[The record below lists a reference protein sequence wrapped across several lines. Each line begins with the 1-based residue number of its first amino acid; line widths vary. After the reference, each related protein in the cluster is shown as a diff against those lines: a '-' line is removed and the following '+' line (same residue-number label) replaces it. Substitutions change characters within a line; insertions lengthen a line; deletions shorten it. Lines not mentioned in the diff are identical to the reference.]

1 MSTRSNIYLKLKD
14 ESKGQT
20 IKFDKAKLPAPLAD
34 DNFETP
40 NLTIPQDANFIGVYH
55 HWDGYISGVGK
66 TLFENYKDYE
76 TILNL
81 LALGDLSSINGD
93 ITAYHAWRN
102 EDTPPTFYTNKTLPA
117 KQAVQE
123 EYAYLFDGKKWKVA
137 YFEWDDETDKRI
149 EPKWLDLET
158 ELKRLESE
166 K

>member
-1 MSTRSNIYLKLKD
+1 MSTRSNIYLKLNN

-20 IKFDKAKLPAPLAD
+20 IKLDKTKLPSPLVND
-34 DNFETP
+34 VFETP
-40 NLTIPQDANFIGVYH
+40 DLTIPQDANFIGVYH
-55 HWDGYISGVGK
+55 HWDGYVTGVGK

-81 LALGDLSSINGD
+81 LVLGDFSTINGD

-102 EDTPPTFYTNKTLPA
+102 ENTPPKFYTDKTLSA
-117 KQAVQE
+117 KKAVRE

-137 YFEWDDETDKRI
+137 YFKWDDETDKRI

-158 ELKRLESE
+158 ELKRLESKE
-166 K
+166 